1 MSCNED
7 VETFQL
13 LHFESLFKKMHQ
25 FLAHHSKFKSDKCQS
40 IIFYKNNSESEISL
54 HKITPSPLGTSLLE
68 KNHIVFIWSL
78 SWFESCWVYSSK
90 AAKMVFNG

>member
-68 KNHIVFIWSL
+68 KKTHS
-78 SWFESCWVYSSK
+78 VYLK
-90 AAKMVFNG
+90 LILI

>member
-68 KNHIVFIWSL
+68 KKPHS
-78 SWFESCWVYSSK
+78 VYLK
-90 AAKMVFNG
+90 LILI